1 MPPPTTR
8 DPAGHYARLGVSH
21 TAGPDEIAAAW
32 RRKARVLH
40 PDVPE
45 TGNADAF
52 IAMKQAYDVLGDS
65 RRRQD
70 YDRNARRAT
79 LDAVE
84 PGEILPDPVP
94 PLPGLGFNL
103 GWFGM
108 PNPMW
113 LGLAAVLLFAVTQT
127 VWHLAAIPDS
137 HQAGAPMGAT
147 PAPLVVTV
155 GGITPRQDIT
165 PDQPPRQV
173 PSTAASTASSRTFD
187 PGAPGKLAGTP
198 NAYIIPAAGPALLF
212 RHDPEKKVLI
222 SSGQLPSFTQ
232 VQALRLFRQVGMVE
246 IKVTETAT
254 AYVEAARL
262 TGGDAAAAH
271 RAYCGYN
278 AGPPPDNGEVLE
290 RRGAGNGR
298 LAVESRVNQPVVL
311 KLRNVSGAVVA
322 SVYLAPNGRAE
333 IGGLPD
339 GAVQPDYAIGEL
351 WSRACGGFAA
361 GMRAQRLDGFVP
373 LAALSP
379 LIVPPG
385 PGVAAP
391 AEIAEQTFERGQ

>member
-8 DPAGHYARLGVSH
+8 DPAGHYARLGLSH
-21 TAGPDEIAAAW
+21 TAGPVEIAAAW

-45 TGNADAF
+45 TGNAAAF
-52 IAMKQAYDVLGDS
+52 IAMKQAYDVLSDS
-65 RRRQD
+65 RRRRE
-70 YDRNARRAT
+70 YDRNAQSVA

-94 PLPGLGFNL
+94 PLPGLGFEL

-113 LGLAAVLLFAVTQT
+113 LGLAAVLLFAVAQT
-127 VWHLAAIPDS
+127 VWHLAAIQDS
-137 HQAGAPMGAT
+137 HPAGAPMGAT
-147 PAPLVVTV
+147 PAPMVVTV
-155 GGITPRQDIT
+155 GGIAPRQDIT
-165 PDQPPRQV
+165 PDQPPRQAAHTA
-173 PSTAASTASSRTFD
+173 PSGAPD
-187 PGAPGKLAGTP
+187 PGAPGRLPGTP

-212 RHDPEKKVLI
+212 RHDAEKKVLI
-222 SSGQLPSFTQ
+222 SFGQLPPFTP

-262 TGGDAAAAH
+262 AGGDAAAAH

-290 RRGAGNGR
+290 QRGAGNRR
-298 LAVESRVNQPVVL
+298 LAVESHVNQPVVL

-322 SVYLAPNGRAE
+322 SVYLAPNGHAD

-339 GAVQPDYAIGEL
+339 DDVQPDYAIGEL

-361 GMRAQRLDGFVP
+361 GMRAQRLHGFVP
-373 LAALSP
+373 LAKLSP

-385 PGVAAP
+385 PDAAAP
-391 AEIAEQTFERGQ
+391 ADIAEQTFERGQ